1 MINPRRKLIISW
13 PYIEWGGA
21 QVYLLAIMKQAREEW
36 DVLVVLPNDS
46 PPDILSYL
54 DQLEIPYE
62 FIDGYTDVKA
72 APTLKRKLERQM
84 RRIKSQVNLWR
95 HLKRYDLQSSILH
108 IELAPWQDWVLLSAF
123 ALRGANVF
131 VTMHNFLPRFPAWR
145 VALWKA
151 RMQWL
156 SRLPRF
162 HMFTAN
168 RDTRNK
174 LRGWVNETFREN
186 VRVTYASVNPPDI
199 DLVLSEKL
207 DKGELRRRFGI
218 SETDFV
224 VISVG
229 QFVDR
234 KGRWVLLDAA
244 KKINEVNENIS
255 FVWVTPKLPDLA
267 DALRVESYQL
277 KDKFRLV
284 LSESIGKSRHDIL
297 SFFRMADAFAL
308 PSYVEGLPIALLEAM
323 GLGVPSISTNIFA
336 IPEALK
342 HGETG
347 LLVEAGDVEG
357 LASAVLELYRSP
369 ELRRRLSVA
378 GRDHVV
384 GNFDERESSR
394 IAIEAYRDCFADAR

>member
-1 MINPRRKLIISW
+1 
-13 PYIEWGGA
+13 
-21 QVYLLAIMKQAREEW
+21 
-36 DVLVVLPNDS
+36 
-46 PPDILSYL
+46 
-54 DQLEIPYE
+54 
-62 FIDGYTDVKA
+62 
-72 APTLKRKLERQM
+72 
-84 RRIKSQVNLWR
+84 
-95 HLKRYDLQSSILH
+95 
-108 IELAPWQDWVLLSAF
+108 
-123 ALRGANVF
+123 
-131 VTMHNFLPRFPAWR
+131 
-145 VALWKA
+145 
-151 RMQWL
+151 MQWL

-186 VRVTYASVNPPDI
+186 VRVTYASVNPPEI
-199 DLVLSEKL
+199 DLVLAEKL

-267 DALRVESYQL
+267 DALRVDSYQL